1 MACSDTGTTLF
12 MCPGDKVIGRPKGLS
27 GCIGFHNGL
36 AIADWLSVDD
46 AVEPILDPGFV
57 RGNNVNEE
65 TP

>member
-1 MACSDTGTTLF
+1 MACSDSGTTLF
-12 MCPGDKVIGRPKGLS
+12 MCPGDKVIGRSKGLG

-36 AIADWLSVDD
+36 AIANWLSVND